1 MQRFQH
7 KNVIISGASSG
18 IGRATAHRIAKEG
31 GNLGIFDINLERLKK
46 TASELQAYG
55 NQVCYLQCDV
65 TNFDETSQVIDHL
78 YHELGGIHALS
89 HNAGILRCYHTHEMT
104 LAEWNE
110 VLAVNLTGTFNVNR
124 HAIPHLLK
132 NERSYIV
139 NTSSIAADQPHPW
152 MSAYAAT
159 KGAIK
164 SFTRSIFIE
173 YALQGLHANC
183 VMPGSIKSDLA
194 DTFMVPTGANRDL
207 VKTLI
212 PLGESKPVSPDHV
225 ASVIAMLASDDAMH
239 INGTEIVVD
248 GGRIY

>member
-18 IGRATAHRIAKEG
+18 IGRAAAHRIASEG
-31 GNLGIFDINLERLKK
+31 GNLGIFDINLTRLKE
-46 TASELQAYG
+46 TANELQVYG

-65 TNFDETSQVIDHL
+65 TNFDETKQVIDHL
-78 YHELGGIHALS
+78 SGELGGVHALS

-104 LAEWNE
+104 IAEWNE
-110 VLAVNLTGTFNVNR
+110 LMSVNLTGTFNVNR

-132 NERSYIV
+132 NKQSYLV
-139 NTSSIAADQPHPW
+139 NTSSIAVDQPHPW

-159 KGAIK
+159 KGAIR

-173 YALQGLHANC
+173 YFLQGLHANC
-183 VMPGSIKSDLA
+183 VMPGSIKSDLG
-194 DTFMVPTGANRDL
+194 DNFSVPKGANRDL

-212 PLGESKPVSPDHV
+212 PLGESKLVSPDHV

-248 GGRIY
+248 GGRVY